1 MKKFKLF
8 NNLFYFMV
16 LNIRKISETTRSKVY
31 TEDGYFLGEVE
42 DAIISDNKIY
52 GWKIKV
58 LDPDLSKK
66 GIRGIIAPHQLV
78 KAMGQIWIISKAVY
92 SVRSTSEREGEEKG
106 SKETTE
112 RETENKVEVEKIE

>member
-1 MKKFKLF
+1 
-8 NNLFYFMV
+8 MV

-52 GWKIKV
+52 GWKIRV
-58 LDPDLSKK
+58 LDPDLSKR
-66 GIRGIIAPHQLV
+66 GIRGIIAPHQLI

-92 SVRSTSEREGEEKG
+92 SVKSTSEKEEK
-106 SKETTE
+106 SKETKEGTE
-112 RETENKVEVEKIE
+112 GETENKVEVEKVE

>member
-1 MKKFKLF
+1 MA
-8 NNLFYFMV
+8 
-16 LNIRKISETTRSKVY
+16 LNVRKISETTRSKVY

-58 LDPDLSKK
+58 LDPDLSR
-66 GIRGIIAPHQLV
+66 RGIKGLIVPHQLI

-92 SVRSTSEREGEEKG
+92 SVKSSTEKEEKS
-106 SKETTE
+106 SKETPNI
-112 RETENKVEVEKIE
+112 ETQSKIEIEKVE

>member
-1 MKKFKLF
+1 MA
-8 NNLFYFMV
+8 

-58 LDPDLSKK
+58 LDPDLSRR
-66 GIRGIIAPHQLV
+66 GIKGIIAPHQLI

-92 SVRSTSEREGEEKG
+92 SVRSTSEKEREEKSG
-106 SKETTE
+106 KETTE
-112 RETENKVEVEKIE
+112 EENENKIEVEKVE

>member
-1 MKKFKLF
+1 MA
-8 NNLFYFMV
+8 
-16 LNIRKISETTRSKVY
+16 LNVRKISETTRSKVY

-58 LDPDLSKK
+58 LDPDLSR
-66 GIRGIIAPHQLV
+66 RGIKGLIVPHQLI

-92 SVRSTSEREGEEKG
+92 SVKSSTEKEEKS
-106 SKETTE
+106 SKETPNI
-112 RETENKVEVEKIE
+112 ETQNKIEVEKVE

>member
-1 MKKFKLF
+1 MA
-8 NNLFYFMV
+8 

-58 LDPDLSKK
+58 LDPDLSRR
-66 GIRGIIAPHQLV
+66 GIRGIIAPHQLI

-92 SVRSTSEREGEEKG
+92 SVRSTSEKEREEKG
-106 SKETTE
+106 GKETTE
-112 RETENKVEVEKIE
+112 GENENKIEVEKVE

>member
-1 MKKFKLF
+1 MA
-8 NNLFYFMV
+8 

-52 GWKIKV
+52 GWKIRV
-58 LDPDLSKK
+58 LDPDLSRR
-66 GIRGIIAPHQLV
+66 GIKGIIAPHQLI

-92 SVRSTSEREGEEKG
+92 SVRSTSEKEGEEKG
-106 SKETTE
+106 GKETTE
-112 RETENKVEVEKIE
+112 EESENKIEVEKVE

>member
-1 MKKFKLF
+1 MA
-8 NNLFYFMV
+8 
-16 LNIRKISETTRSKVY
+16 LNIKKISETTRSKVY

-58 LDPDLSKK
+58 LDPDLSRR
-66 GIRGIIAPHQLV
+66 GIRGVIAPHQLI

-92 SVRSTSEREGEEKG
+92 SVRSTSEKEEEKS
-106 SKETTE
+106 SKETSE
-112 RETENKVEVEKIE
+112 GESENKIEVEKVE

>member
-1 MKKFKLF
+1 MA
-8 NNLFYFMV
+8 
-16 LNIRKISETTRSKVY
+16 LNVRKVSETTRSKVY

-58 LDPDLSKK
+58 LDPDLSR
-66 GIRGIIAPHQLV
+66 RGIKGLIVPHQLI

-92 SVRSTSEREGEEKG
+92 SVKSSTEKEEKS
-106 SKETTE
+106 SKETPNI
-112 RETENKVEVEKIE
+112 ETQSKIEVEKVE

>member
-1 MKKFKLF
+1 
-8 NNLFYFMV
+8 MV

-52 GWKIKV
+52 GWKIRV

-66 GIRGIIAPHQLV
+66 GIKGIIAPHQLI

-92 SVRSTSEREGEEKG
+92 SVRSASEREGEEKG

-112 RETENKVEVEKIE
+112 GETENKVEVEKVE

>member
-1 MKKFKLF
+1 
-8 NNLFYFMV
+8 MV

-52 GWKIKV
+52 GWKIRV
-58 LDPDLSKK
+58 LDHDLSR
-66 GIRGIIAPHQLV
+66 RGIKGLIVPHQLI

-92 SVRSTSEREGEEKG
+92 SVKSSIEKEERS
-106 SKETTE
+106 SKETPNI
-112 RETENKVEVEKIE
+112 ETQNKIEVEKVE

>member
-1 MKKFKLF
+1 MA
-8 NNLFYFMV
+8 
-16 LNIRKISETTRSKVY
+16 LNIRTISETTRSKVY

-58 LDPDLSKK
+58 LDSDLSRR
-66 GIRGIIAPHQLV
+66 GIRGIIAPHQLI

-92 SVRSTSEREGEEKG
+92 SVRSTSEKEGEEKG

-112 RETENKVEVEKIE
+112 GENENRVEVEKVE

>member
-1 MKKFKLF
+1 MA
-8 NNLFYFMV
+8 

-52 GWKIKV
+52 GWKIRV
-58 LDPDLSKK
+58 LDPDLSKR
-66 GIRGIIAPHQLV
+66 GIRGIIAPHQLI

-92 SVRSTSEREGEEKG
+92 SVKSTSEKEEK
-106 SKETTE
+106 SKETKEGTE
-112 RETENKVEVEKIE
+112 GEIENKVEVEKVE

>member
-1 MKKFKLF
+1 MA
-8 NNLFYFMV
+8 

-58 LDPDLSKK
+58 LDPDLSRR
-66 GIRGIIAPHQLV
+66 GIRGVIAPHQLI

-92 SVRSTSEREGEEKG
+92 SVRSTSEKEEEKG

-112 RETENKVEVEKIE
+112 EENENKVEVEKVE

>member
-1 MKKFKLF
+1 
-8 NNLFYFMV
+8 MV

-52 GWKIKV
+52 GWKIRV

-92 SVRSTSEREGEEKG
+92 SVRSTSEKEGEEKD

-112 RETENKVEVEKIE
+112 GETENKIEVEKVE

>member
-1 MKKFKLF
+1 MA
-8 NNLFYFMV
+8 
-16 LNIRKISETTRSKVY
+16 LNVRKISETTRSKVY

-58 LDPDLSKK
+58 LDPDLSR
-66 GIRGIIAPHQLV
+66 RGIKGLIVPHQLI

-92 SVRSTSEREGEEKG
+92 SVKSSTEKEEKS
-106 SKETTE
+106 SKETPNI
-112 RETENKVEVEKIE
+112 ETQSKIEVEKVE

>member
-1 MKKFKLF
+1 MA
-8 NNLFYFMV
+8 
-16 LNIRKISETTRSKVY
+16 LNIKKISETTRSKVY

-52 GWKIKV
+52 GWKIRV
-58 LDPDLSKK
+58 LDPDLSR
-66 GIRGIIAPHQLV
+66 RGIKGVIAPHQLI

-92 SVRSTSEREGEEKG
+92 SVRSTSEKESEEKD

-112 RETENKVEVEKIE
+112 EENENKVEVEKVE

>member
-1 MKKFKLF
+1 MA
-8 NNLFYFMV
+8 
-16 LNIRKISETTRSKVY
+16 LNVRKISETTRSKVY

-58 LDPDLSKK
+58 LDPDLSR
-66 GIRGIIAPHQLV
+66 RGIKGLVVPHQLI

-92 SVRSTSEREGEEKG
+92 SVKSSTEKEEKS
-106 SKETTE
+106 SKETSNM
-112 RETENKVEVEKIE
+112 ETQSKIEVEKVE

>member
-1 MKKFKLF
+1 MA
-8 NNLFYFMV
+8 
-16 LNIRKISETTRSKVY
+16 LNVRKISETTRSKVY

-58 LDPDLSKK
+58 LDPDLSR
-66 GIRGIIAPHQLV
+66 RGIKGLIVPHQLI

-92 SVRSTSEREGEEKG
+92 SVKSSTEKEEKS
-106 SKETTE
+106 SKETFNI
-112 RETENKVEVEKIE
+112 ETQSKIEVEKVE

>member
-1 MKKFKLF
+1 MA
-8 NNLFYFMV
+8 

-66 GIRGIIAPHQLV
+66 GIKGIIAPHQLV

-92 SVRSTSEREGEEKG
+92 SVRSSSEAEKEEEKS

-112 RETENKVEVEKIE
+112 GTEGETENKVEVEKVE

>member
-1 MKKFKLF
+1 MA
-8 NNLFYFMV
+8 
-16 LNIRKISETTRSKVY
+16 LNVRKISEIARSKVY

-58 LDPDLSKK
+58 LDPDLSR
-66 GIRGIIAPHQLV
+66 RGIKGLIVPHQLI

-92 SVRSTSEREGEEKG
+92 SVKSSVEKEEKI
-106 SKETTE
+106 SKETSNI
-112 RETENKVEVEKIE
+112 ETHSKIEVEKVE

>member
-1 MKKFKLF
+1 MA
-8 NNLFYFMV
+8 

-58 LDPDLSKK
+58 LDPDLSRR
-66 GIRGIIAPHQLV
+66 GIRGVIAPHQLI

-92 SVRSTSEREGEEKG
+92 SVRSTPEKEEEKV

-112 RETENKVEVEKIE
+112 EENENKIEVEKVE

>member
-1 MKKFKLF
+1 MA
-8 NNLFYFMV
+8 

-52 GWKIKV
+52 GWKIRV
-58 LDPDLSKK
+58 LDPDLSKR
-66 GIRGIIAPHQLV
+66 GIRGIIAPHQLI

-92 SVRSTSEREGEEKG
+92 SVKSTSEKEEK
-106 SKETTE
+106 SKETKEGTE
-112 RETENKVEVEKIE
+112 GETENKVEVEKVE

>member
-1 MKKFKLF
+1 MA
-8 NNLFYFMV
+8 
-16 LNIRKISETTRSKVY
+16 LNVRKISETTRSKVY

-58 LDPDLSKK
+58 LDPDLSR
-66 GIRGIIAPHQLV
+66 RGIKGLVVPHQLI

-92 SVRSTSEREGEEKG
+92 SVKSSTEKEEKS
-106 SKETTE
+106 SKETPNI
-112 RETENKVEVEKIE
+112 ETQSRIEVEKVE

>member
-1 MKKFKLF
+1 MA
-8 NNLFYFMV
+8 
-16 LNIRKISETTRSKVY
+16 LNVRKISETTRSKVY

-58 LDPDLSKK
+58 LDPDLSR
-66 GIRGIIAPHQLV
+66 RGIKGLIVPHQLI

-92 SVRSTSEREGEEKG
+92 SIKSSTEKEEKG
-106 SKETTE
+106 S
-112 RETENKVEVEKIE
+112 RETSHIETQSKVEVEKVE

>member
-1 MKKFKLF
+1 
-8 NNLFYFMV
+8 MV

-112 RETENKVEVEKIE
+112 RETENKVEVEKVE

>member
-1 MKKFKLF
+1 MA
-8 NNLFYFMV
+8 
-16 LNIRKISETTRSKVY
+16 LNVRKISETTRSKVY

-58 LDPDLSKK
+58 LDPDLSR
-66 GIRGIIAPHQLV
+66 RGIKGLVVPHQLI

-92 SVRSTSEREGEEKG
+92 SVKSSTEKEEKS
-106 SKETTE
+106 SKETPNI
-112 RETENKVEVEKIE
+112 ETQSKIEVEKVE